1 MKTNIPLKIK
11 NILWRFKA
19 EKTIKITESRVPILN
34 SEAASGEHLCRSVIS
49 IKLQSSFIEITLRH
63 KCSTVK
69 LLHIFRTSFFK
80 NTSGWLLL
88 LIIYKN
94 WHLLAINAQQSS
106 SGLLPKHWFKFSYFP
121 WFLGQ
126 NYKTLSFPLWFSW
139 VRDDK
144 FAQRILI
151 RSPANNVTKL

>member
-1 MKTNIPLKIK
+1 MLWFITTNTTQMWLVFDHMEINYQCWSRPPEVFLGKVVLKICSK
-11 NILWRFKA
+11 FP
-19 EKTIKITESRVPILN
+19 E
-34 SEAASGEHLCRSVIS
+34 EHPCRSVIS

-63 KCSTVK
+63 KCSPVK

-126 NYKTLSFPLWFSW
+126 NYKTLSFPLWFFVGKRW
-139 VRDDK
+139 
-144 FAQRILI
+144 
-151 RSPANNVTKL
+151 